1 MRLIGLLVGVAL
13 IAIFALM
20 MFTTFVVS
28 MTPVVSFPV
37 TSGGSGG
44 ATTLPRG
51 LSLTMPYVRLA
62 WDDALQMGIPPA
74 TFVRQ
79 INQESGFRPDALSP
93 AGAEGIAQFMPAT
106 AAALGIDPWNPIS
119 ALAGAS
125 RLMANLAH
133 SYQEDYA
140 KALAAYNAGSGA
152 VDACVRLVHAAWLS
166 CMPTETQHY
175 VRVILQS

>member
-1 MRLIGLLVGVAL
+1 MRLVGLLAGVAL

-20 MFTTFVVS
+20 MFTTFVAS
-28 MTPVVSFPV
+28 IMPVVSSPG
-37 TSGGSGG
+37 TAGGTGG
-44 ATTLPRG
+44 VTTLPPG

-62 WDDALQMGIPPA
+62 WDDALQVGIPPA

-106 AAALGIDPWNPIS
+106 AAALGVDPWNPVS
-119 ALAGAS
+119 ALAGAA
-125 RLMANLAH
+125 RLMANLVH
-133 SYQEDYA
+133 SYQAEYA

-152 VDACVRLVHAAWLS
+152 VDACVRLVQAAWLS
-166 CMPTETQHY
+166 CMPTETQQY
-175 VRVILQS
+175 VHVILQ